1 MNNKVI
7 LLYKIYR
14 KLIVCLL
21 PLFII
26 YNYSIKVN
34 GIENDNI
41 LNVTQTIMVE
51 DYIKYQLMVIFSHIK
66 MY

>member
-41 LNVTQTIMVE
+41 LNVTQTIMV
-51 DYIKYQLMVIFSHIK
+51 DD
-66 MY
+66 